1 MIESNVF
8 EAKVAAEKIDRQL
21 LLLYAFHKLAERVH
35 YDLLDDS
42 LYHPS
47 IKFLKTTPKITNV
60 SLTNKYPHQFLLHI
74 LTAHITSIF

>member
-21 LLLYAFHKLAERVH
+21 LLLYAFHELAERVH

-47 IKFLKTTPKITNV
+47 IILLKNSRRNFFTSIGISNL
-60 SLTNKYPHQFLLHI
+60 SLTNF
-74 LTAHITSIF
+74 